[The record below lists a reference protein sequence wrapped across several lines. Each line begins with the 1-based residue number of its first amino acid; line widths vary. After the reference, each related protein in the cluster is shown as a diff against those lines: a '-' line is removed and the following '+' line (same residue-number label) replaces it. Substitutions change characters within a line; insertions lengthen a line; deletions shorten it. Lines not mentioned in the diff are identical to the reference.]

1 MNDTTNGVKLTHT
14 MAILSYLGR
23 THGLAPQEVVEKILF
38 DVDML
43 REEAKDLCMDITN
56 FCYKKVCIDK

>member
-23 THGLAPQEVVEKILF
+23 AHGLAPEGPAEKILSEI
-38 DVDML
+38 DML

-56 FCYKKVCIDK
+56 FCYKKVCSQI